1 MKTIRFK
8 TNIVCSSC
16 IKSVTP
22 HLNALDQIDT
32 WQVDTNSPD
41 KTLQVTQEDSA
52 TSKEVI
58 EAVRKAGFEIEET
71 V

>member
-1 MKTIRFK
+1 MNTIKFK
-8 TNIVCSSC
+8 TNIVCSNC

-22 HLNALDQIDT
+22 HLNALEQIDT
-32 WQVDTNSPD
+32 WHVNTNSPD
-41 KTLQVTQEDSA
+41 KILQVTLEDSND
-52 TSKEVI
+52 TKEVI